1 MTHLERAL
9 HSGRC
14 LWYGLVVSCV
24 SVLSLGLN
32 RHICTYIRKKFT
44 LYNANMWGRSHLER
58 ALSVLKDDHV
68 VAHELRVD
76 LLDRGRLV

>member
-1 MTHLERAL
+1 
-9 HSGRC
+9 
-14 LWYGLVVSCV
+14 
-24 SVLSLGLN
+24 
-32 RHICTYIRKKFT
+32 
-44 LYNANMWGRSHLER
+44 MWGRSHLER